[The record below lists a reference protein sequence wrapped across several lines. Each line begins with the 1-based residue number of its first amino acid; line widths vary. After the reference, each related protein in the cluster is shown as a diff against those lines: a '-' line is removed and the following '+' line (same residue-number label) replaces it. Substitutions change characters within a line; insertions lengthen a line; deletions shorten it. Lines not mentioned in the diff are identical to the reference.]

1 VGVRAGL
8 WIRGQRDWCK
18 QANEALPCLW

>member
-8 WIRGQRDWCK
+8 WTRGQRDWCK